1 MNDKERWAEELSA
14 YLDGESRD
22 AAALEK
28 LLAEQPGLAR
38 QHNDYARIGALLRSL
53 PDPDVHPAFATR
65 VVAHAIEAGAAPAPW
80 LPWLRW
86 LVPAAGL
93 AAVVI
98 GAVYVQQEAA
108 VVEAPVEEQP
118 VVAVLRKDWAD
129 EEKVVGAMEKMLDQ
143 GVELELYTEEEFV
156 EPEAETPVEPVE
168 PAEPLSPEWRQE
180 IAREVYAYVSD
191 PYWSTTEDEPL
202 WFAPDYEEE
211 YEALSNPERAVFLDL
226 LRTYQENV

>member
-65 VVAHAIEAGAAPAPW
+65 VVAHAIEAGPAPAPW
-80 LPWLRW
+80 VAWLKW

-93 AAVVI
+93 AAVVL
-98 GAVYVQQEAA
+98 GAVYLQQEEA
-108 VVEAPVEEQP
+108 VVEETPVI
-118 VVAVLRKDWAD
+118 AVLRKDWAD
-129 EEKVVGAMEKMLDQ
+129 EEKVVGQMEQMLDQ
-143 GVELELYTEEEFV
+143 GVQLELYADEDV
-156 EPEAETPVEPVE
+156 IEPEAETAVEPV
-168 PAEPLSPEWRQE
+168 EPLSPEWREE

-191 PYWSTTEDEPL
+191 PYWSTTEEEPL
-202 WFAPDYEEE
+202 WFAPDYEDE